1 MKKTAILL
9 LLMFSFTCKSSTVII
24 NNQDTSQNS
33 IPKPSKGDVVMPSTL
48 KAKNN
53 HLVTSDE
60 LKDIVTYLASDALQG
75 RDTGSEGIEK
85 AAVYIENIFKENN
98 IKPYFKTYRDS
109 FNLKGVD
116 AYNIVGFIE
125 GNDAKLKN
133 EVIIIGAHYD
143 HIGSAKKVGDDTI
156 ANGAND
162 NAAGSSG
169 VLEIAEYF
177 SAKKNNKRSI
187 MIALFSAEEKG
198 LKGSEHLA
206 KKLKTQN
213 IDLYMML
220 NFEMIGVPFTDR
232 PYDAF
237 ITGYELSNMSAKI
250 NEYTNS
256 NLTGFSEVSKQYNL
270 FKQSDNYAFY
280 QEFKLPCQ
288 TISSCDLSNYDY
300 YHHVDDE
307 ADKLDYGHMASLINK
322 VIPAIEMMCNTPTKE
337 IKMTHE

>member
-162 NAAGSSG
+162 NASGSSG

-237 ITGYELSNMSAKI
+237 ITGYELSNMFAKI

-256 NLTGFSEVSKQYNL
+256 NLTDTVFSS
-270 FKQSDNYAFY
+270 FKTVQS
-280 QEFKLPCQ
+280 
-288 TISSCDLSNYDY
+288 
-300 YHHVDDE
+300 V
-307 ADKLDYGHMASLINK
+307 
-322 VIPAIEMMCNTPTKE
+322 
-337 IKMTHE
+337 